1 MSFKVKPTVPV
12 FAYFSTG
19 ETKWKRKH
27 GRGRTDLTPAF
38 RTQAQEPF
46 PDSFLVCGCE
56 IWTVPNPGRQ
66 SSPRYNVNC
75 AAFANPTGH
84 VCKFSFGS
92 QLSTGIWSD
101 SSSPL
106 IFTLRPQH
114 QDCPWVTLENAVFL
128 RLSMKGILF
137 PTYCYIW
144 GETVLLEVCGWNKM
158 YMSSITQEKQKWLF
172 RGKILPFSRCW
183 ILDSSS
189 LWPAFE
195 LTDS

>member
-1 MSFKVKPTVPV
+1 MSFKVKPTLPV

-19 ETKWKRKH
+19 EMKWKRKH

-114 QDCPWVTLENAVFL
+114 QDCPWVTLEMLYFSDFL
-128 RLSMKGILF
+128 WKESYFLLTAIFGEKLCFWRSADEIK
-137 PTYCYIW
+137 CIW
-144 GETVLLEVCGWNKM
+144 V
-158 YMSSITQEKQKWLF
+158 Q
-172 RGKILPFSRCW
+172 
-183 ILDSSS
+183 
-189 LWPAFE
+189 
-195 LTDS
+195 